1 MLVLHSSEVL
11 RLSEEND
18 YVKRHEFER
27 SNGKIYERINQTD
40 KQIIALNGKID
51 TQNAIQE
58 KNYQS
63 QERSEKHLEK
73 ISGEITN
80 FKDGFN
86 EVKNQ
91 VDKHSDELDK
101 INATVSDKQKWNV
114 GIVTAIISGI
124 FALLATAMQLA
135 PLMFK

>member
-1 MLVLHSSEVL
+1 M
-11 RLSEEND
+11 SEEND

>member
-1 MLVLHSSEVL
+1 MHSLEVL

-73 ISGEITN
+73 ISGEITS

-114 GIVTAIISGI
+114 GIATAIISGI
-124 FALLATAMQLA
+124 FALLGTAMQLA
-135 PLMFK
+135 PLIFK

>member
-1 MLVLHSSEVL
+1 
-11 RLSEEND
+11 LSEEND

-73 ISGEITN
+73 ISGEITS

-101 INATVSDKQKWNV
+101 INATASDKQKWNV

-124 FALLATAMQLA
+124 FALLGTAMQLA
-135 PLMFK
+135 PLLFK

>member
-1 MLVLHSSEVL
+1 M
-11 RLSEEND
+11 SEEND

-73 ISGEITN
+73 ISGEITS

-91 VDKHSDELDK
+91 VDKHSDELEK

-114 GIVTAIISGI
+114 GIATAIISGI
-124 FALLATAMQLA
+124 FALLGTAMQLA
-135 PLMFK
+135 PLIFK

>member
-1 MLVLHSSEVL
+1 VL

-73 ISGEITN
+73 ISGEITS

-114 GIVTAIISGI
+114 GIATAIISGI
-124 FALLATAMQLA
+124 FALLGTAMQLA
-135 PLMFK
+135 PLIFK

>member
-1 MLVLHSSEVL
+1 M
-11 RLSEEND
+11 SEEND

-73 ISGEITN
+73 ISGEITS

-91 VDKHSDELDK
+91 VDKHSDELNK

-114 GIVTAIISGI
+114 GIATAIISGI
-124 FALLATAMQLA
+124 FALLGTAMQLA
-135 PLMFK
+135 PLIFK

>member
-1 MLVLHSSEVL
+1 M
-11 RLSEEND
+11 SEEND

-73 ISGEITN
+73 ISGEITS

-101 INATVSDKQKWNV
+101 INATVSDKPV
-114 GIVTAIISGI
+114 SYTH
-124 FALLATAMQLA
+124 L
-135 PLMFK
+135 

>member
-1 MLVLHSSEVL
+1 ML

-27 SNGKIYERINQTD
+27 SNRRIYDRINQTD

-73 ISGEITN
+73 ISGEITS

-114 GIVTAIISGI
+114 GIATAIISGI
-124 FALLATAMQLA
+124 FALLGTAMQLA
-135 PLMFK
+135 PLIFK

>member
-1 MLVLHSSEVL
+1 M
-11 RLSEEND
+11 SEEND

-73 ISGEITN
+73 ISGEITS

-86 EVKNQ
+86 EIKNQ

-114 GIVTAIISGI
+114 GIATAIISGI
-124 FALLATAMQLA
+124 FALLGTAMQLA
-135 PLMFK
+135 PLIFK

>member
-1 MLVLHSSEVL
+1 M
-11 RLSEEND
+11 SEEND

-73 ISGEITN
+73 ISGEITS

-86 EVKNQ
+86 EVKKQ

-114 GIVTAIISGI
+114 GIATAIISGI
-124 FALLATAMQLA
+124 FALLGTAMQLA
-135 PLMFK
+135 PLIFK

>member
-1 MLVLHSSEVL
+1 M
-11 RLSEEND
+11 SEEND
-18 YVKRHEFER
+18 YVKRYEFER

-73 ISGEITN
+73 ISGEITS

-114 GIVTAIISGI
+114 GIATAIISGI
-124 FALLATAMQLA
+124 FALLGTAMQLA
-135 PLMFK
+135 PLIFK

>member
-1 MLVLHSSEVL
+1 M
-11 RLSEEND
+11 SEEND

-73 ISGEITN
+73 ISGEVTS

-114 GIVTAIISGI
+114 GIATAIISGI
-124 FALLATAMQLA
+124 FALLGTAMQLA
-135 PLMFK
+135 PLIFK

>member
-1 MLVLHSSEVL
+1 ML

-73 ISGEITN
+73 ISGEITS

-91 VDKHSDELDK
+91 VDKHSDELSK
-101 INATVSDKQKWNV
+101 INATASDKQKWNV
-114 GIVTAIISGI
+114 GIATAIISGI

-135 PLMFK
+135 PLIFK

>member
-1 MLVLHSSEVL
+1 MHSSEVL

-73 ISGEITN
+73 ISGEITS

-91 VDKHSDELDK
+91 VDKHSDELNK

-114 GIVTAIISGI
+114 GIATAIISGI
-124 FALLATAMQLA
+124 FALLGTAMQLA
-135 PLMFK
+135 PLIFK

>member
-1 MLVLHSSEVL
+1 M
-11 RLSEEND
+11 SEENE

-40 KQIIALNGKID
+40 KQIITLNGKID

-73 ISGEITN
+73 ISGEITI

-91 VDKHSDELDK
+91 VDKHSDELGK

-114 GIVTAIISGI
+114 GIATAIISGI
-124 FALLATAMQLA
+124 FALLGTAMQLA
-135 PLMFK
+135 PLIFK

>member
-1 MLVLHSSEVL
+1 M
-11 RLSEEND
+11 SEEND

-73 ISGEITN
+73 ISGEITS

-114 GIVTAIISGI
+114 GIATAIISGI

-135 PLMFK
+135 PLIFK

>member
-1 MLVLHSSEVL
+1 MGVW
-11 RLSEEND
+11 RLSEKED
-18 YVKRHEFER
+18 KYVLR
-27 SNGKIYERINQTD
+27 SEWLHNTGKIYERINQTD

-73 ISGEITN
+73 ISGEITS

-91 VDKHSDELDK
+91 VDKHSDELSK
-101 INATVSDKQKWNV
+101 INATASDKQKWNV
-114 GIVTAIISGI
+114 GIATAIISGI

-135 PLMFK
+135 PLIFK

>member
-1 MLVLHSSEVL
+1 M
-11 RLSEEND
+11 SEEND

-27 SNGKIYERINQTD
+27 SNRRIYDRINQTD

-73 ISGEITN
+73 ISGEITS

-114 GIVTAIISGI
+114 GIATAIISGI
-124 FALLATAMQLA
+124 FALLGTAMQLA
-135 PLMFK
+135 PLIFK

>member
-1 MLVLHSSEVL
+1 M
-11 RLSEEND
+11 SEEND

-73 ISGEITN
+73 ISGEITS

-86 EVKNQ
+86 ELKNQ

-114 GIVTAIISGI
+114 GIATAIISGI
-124 FALLATAMQLA
+124 FALLGTAMQLA
-135 PLMFK
+135 PLIFK

>member
-1 MLVLHSSEVL
+1 MHSSEVL

-73 ISGEITN
+73 ISGEITS

-114 GIVTAIISGI
+114 GIATAIISGI
-124 FALLATAMQLA
+124 FALLGTAMQLA
-135 PLMFK
+135 PLIFK

>member
-1 MLVLHSSEVL
+1 ML

-40 KQIIALNGKID
+40 KQIIVLNGKID
-51 TQNAIQE
+51 TRNAIQE

-73 ISGEITN
+73 ISGEITSL
-80 FKDGFN
+80 KDGFN

-114 GIVTAIISGI
+114 GIATAIISGI
-124 FALLATAMQLA
+124 FALLGTAMQLA
-135 PLMFK
+135 PLIFK

>member
-1 MLVLHSSEVL
+1 ML

-73 ISGEITN
+73 ISGEITS

-114 GIVTAIISGI
+114 GIATAIISGI
-124 FALLATAMQLA
+124 FALLGTAMQLA
-135 PLMFK
+135 PLIFK

>member
-1 MLVLHSSEVL
+1 M
-11 RLSEEND
+11 SEEND

-73 ISGEITN
+73 ISGEITS

-91 VDKHSDELDK
+91 VDKHSDELSK
-101 INATVSDKQKWNV
+101 INATASDKQKWNV
-114 GIVTAIISGI
+114 GIATAIISGI
-124 FALLATAMQLA
+124 FALLGTAMQLA
-135 PLMFK
+135 PLIFK

>member
-1 MLVLHSSEVL
+1 M
-11 RLSEEND
+11 SEEND

-73 ISGEITN
+73 ISGEITS

-114 GIVTAIISGI
+114 GIATAIISGI
-124 FALLATAMQLA
+124 FALLGTAMQLA
-135 PLMFK
+135 PLIFK

>member
-1 MLVLHSSEVL
+1 M
-11 RLSEEND
+11 SEEND

-73 ISGEITN
+73 ISGEITS
-80 FKDGFN
+80 FKEGFN

-114 GIVTAIISGI
+114 GIATAIISGI
-124 FALLATAMQLA
+124 FALLGTAMQLA
-135 PLMFK
+135 PLIFK

>member
-1 MLVLHSSEVL
+1 
-11 RLSEEND
+11 LSEEND

-73 ISGEITN
+73 ISGEITS

-114 GIVTAIISGI
+114 GIATAIISGI
-124 FALLATAMQLA
+124 FALLGTAMQLA
-135 PLMFK
+135 PLIFK